1 MDNVSYLGVKRAV
14 KYSKILMNIQ
24 CIILG
29 CKMGSE
35 IFKDFNECTMY
46 HTWYLGVKRAVK
58 YSKILMNGQCIIPG
72 RKTGSEI
79 FKDFNEYTMYHTWV

>member
-1 MDNVSYLGVKRAV
+1 MYNVS
-14 KYSKILMNIQ
+14 
-24 CIILG
+24 
-29 CKMGSE
+29 
-35 IFKDFNECTMY
+35 
-46 HTWYLGVKRAVK
+46 YLGVKRAVK